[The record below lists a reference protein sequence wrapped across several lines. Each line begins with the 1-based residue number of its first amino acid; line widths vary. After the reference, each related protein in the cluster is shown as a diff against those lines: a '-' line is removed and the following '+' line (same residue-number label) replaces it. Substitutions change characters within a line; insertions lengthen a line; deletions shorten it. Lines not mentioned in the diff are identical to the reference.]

1 MTLSALLFSFNG
13 RIGRSI
19 FFVSLVLLWSV
30 FFNVNFLLERIAGDW
45 SLALLF
51 FPFLWSILALSVK
64 RYHDIGKG
72 GNYLLLLFAPVI
84 GPVWVFSELLLRKGM
99 SGHNKYGES
108 PKLELLDYRIVTS
121 KDDLTINDVTQIN
134 PVHVEKVYTPVSV
147 EEVVTIIQ
155 TTSGSISIGGGRFS
169 MGGQISSP
177 GSIHLDM
184 RKLNKI
190 VRFNALEKTIRV
202 QSGVRWCD
210 IQRTIDNQDLSVKIM
225 QTYANFTVGGSLSV
239 NSHGRYVGLGPLIL
253 SVNAVVVVLA
263 DGRIVEATP
272 ASNSEIFYGA
282 IGGYGS
288 LGVIVEAEL
297 ALTDNVRVVRTEK
310 KIHREEYLEFFRR
323 NVRSNPDAVFHNA
336 DIYPPSYKRLR
347 AVTWSKT
354 NLPVTNAYRL
364 MPLQKTYP
372 IHRYFYWAFSETL
385 TGKWRREFIIEPI
398 LYSKQKVHWRNYEAG
413 YDVGELEPSSRERS
427 TYVLQEYFVPIDKF
441 DDFVPRMA
449 AVLTTH
455 KVNVINISVRHAF
468 PDPGSYLAWA
478 RREVFAF
485 VLYYKQDVHDEA
497 RKRVGEWTRALIDE
511 VLLCD
516 GTYYL
521 PYQPHATPEQFHK
534 AYPGA
539 TTLFALKAKLDPL
552 FRFTNVLWDKYY
564 KPTLTQQ

>member
-13 RIGRSI
+13 RIGRTV
-19 FFVSLVLLWSV
+19 FFITLVLLWSV
-30 FFNVNFLLERIAGDW
+30 FFNANFLLDHFLGDW
-45 SLALLF
+45 SAVLLYV
-51 FPFLWSILALSVK
+51 PFLWSVIALSVK
-64 RYHDIGKG
+64 RYHDVGKG
-72 GNYLLLLFAPVI
+72 SKYLLLLLAPVI
-84 GPVWVFSELLLRKGM
+84 GPVWVFFELLLRKGM
-99 SGHNKYGES
+99 PGNNKYGES
-108 PKLELLDYRIVTS
+108 PKVELLDYRTVNS
-121 KDDLTINDVTQIN
+121 NDELTINDVTQIN
-134 PVHVEKVYTPVSV
+134 PVRVKKVYAPASV

-155 TTSGSISIGGGRFS
+155 TTTDPISIGGGRFS

-177 GSIHLDM
+177 GGIHIDM

-190 VRFNALEKTIRV
+190 VLFNALEKTIRV

-210 IQRTIDNQDLSVKIM
+210 IQRTVDNQNLSVKIM

-253 SVNAVVVVLA
+253 SVNAITIVLA
-263 DGRIVEATP
+263 DGRIIEATP
-272 ASNSEIFYGA
+272 TSNAEIFYGA
-282 IGGYGS
+282 IGGYGA

-297 ALTDNVRVVRTEK
+297 VLTDNVRVVRSEQK
-310 KIHREEYLEFFRR
+310 LNREEYLEFFKK
-323 NVRSNPDAVFHNA
+323 NIRSNPDAVFHNA

-354 NLPVTNAYRL
+354 NLPVTNPYRL
-364 MPLQKTYP
+364 MPLQKSYP

-413 YDVGELEPSSRERS
+413 YDVAELEPSSRERS

-449 AVLTTH
+449 AVLT
-455 KVNVINISVRHAF
+455 KYNVNVINISVRHAF

-478 RREVFAF
+478 QKEVFAF

-497 RKRVGEWTRALIDE
+497 RQRVGKWTRALIDE
-511 VLLCD
+511 VLHCN

-534 AYPGA
+534 AYPDA
-539 TTLFALKAKLDPL
+539 KKLFALKNKLDPS

-564 KPTLTQQ
+564 KPTLIQQ